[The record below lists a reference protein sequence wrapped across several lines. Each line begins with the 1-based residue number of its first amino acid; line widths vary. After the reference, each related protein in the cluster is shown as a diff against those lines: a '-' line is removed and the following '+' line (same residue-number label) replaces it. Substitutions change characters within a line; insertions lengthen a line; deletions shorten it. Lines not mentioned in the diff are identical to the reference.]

1 MSPKRKKTNETPI
14 INGLCMSED
23 IVPLYQFT
31 CKIEDISSKFSWE
44 KHKKDFYAA
53 IPENCFCVCDA
64 ISKLK
69 IPNQSAIPDEIEF
82 RLVRYQSKNKPI
94 SLMHRIRNAFAHG
107 NLSREVLNGKDV
119 YKIID
124 ISTRKSKQMSQ
135 NGKNTSKQT
144 ITAGG
149 YLMRKD
155 VINMINYL
163 LTI

>member
-1 MSPKRKKTNETPI
+1 
-14 INGLCMSED
+14 
-23 IVPLYQFT
+23 
-31 CKIEDISSKFSWE
+31 
-44 KHKKDFYAA
+44 
-53 IPENCFCVCDA
+53 
-64 ISKLK
+64 
-69 IPNQSAIPDEIEF
+69 
-82 RLVRYQSKNKPI
+82 
-94 SLMHRIRNAFAHG
+94 MHRIRNAFAHG
-107 NLSREVLNGKDV
+107 NLFREVLNGKDV